1 MSLTLSPFPVSIY
14 KSNWDCFEWCFTVVL
29 SLLCRVRTVHVFKAS
44 VCSAVSALG
53 QGPDCGFMWT
63 AGGND
68 LFLSL
73 GVCPITRGPKLYWH
87 SSDRHVCHP
96 VNLEDTKAA
105 VLFLWQAFLPCFLSL
120 PLALSLH
127 HISLSSLSKVRICSD
142 SRASCQV
149 LHLEIVMIMGNCP
162 KRPSWCNCWDEI
174 SLWFPPSRFHD
185 L

>member
-1 MSLTLSPFPVSIY
+1 MLYSCVCVY
-14 KSNWDCFEWCFTVVL
+14 V
-29 SLLCRVRTVHVFKAS
+29 RVRTRVFSVS
-44 VCSAVSALG
+44 VCSAVSAIG
-53 QGPDCGFMWT
+53 QGPDCGFMWS

-105 VLFLWQAFLPCFLSL
+105 VLFLWQASLPCFLSL
-120 PLALSLH
+120 PLAPSLH
-127 HISLSSLSKVRICSD
+127 QISLSSLSKVRICSD

-149 LHLEIVMIMGNCP
+149 LHLEIVMIMWNCP
-162 KRPSWCNCWDEI
+162 ERPPWCNKRDET
-174 SLWFPPSRFHD
+174 S
-185 L
+185 

>member
-1 MSLTLSPFPVSIY
+1 MPV
-14 KSNWDCFEWCFTVVL
+14 CVVCIHL
-29 SLLCRVRTVHVFKAS
+29 
-44 VCSAVSALG
+44 CSAVSALG

-96 VNLEDTKAA
+96 VSLEDTKAA
-105 VLFLWQAFLPCFLSL
+105 VLFLWQAFLPCFLFL
-120 PLALSLH
+120 TLALSLH
-127 HISLSSLSKVRICSD
+127 HISLSSLSKVRTCSD

-162 KRPSWCNCWDEI
+162 KRPLWCNCWDEI
-174 SLWFPPSRFHD
+174 SLCFPPSRFHD